1 MTVTSEMHHL
11 IVERASVEAMTE
23 LAVAQGMR
31 SLRDDGMAKIRAGIT
46 SMAEVGRVT
55 GSV

>member
-1 MTVTSEMHHL
+1 
-11 IVERASVEAMTE
+11 MTE

-31 SLRDDGMAKIRAGIT
+31 NLRDDGMEKVRAGIT
-46 SMAEVGRVT
+46 SMAEVGRVI